1 MVVSKPKTRSGED
14 RVVDLDAGTV
24 FVLRVW
30 RARQEQERTRTDA
43 KDSGYVF
50 TGPDGHHWN
59 PVYVTHHFRQLVQ
72 AAGLPRC
79 RLHDLRHLAAS
90 LQLAAGVV
98 WCSKIGS
105 GSLSCRFRRPAGT
118 G

>member
-1 MVVSKPKTRSGED
+1 VFR
-14 RVVDLDAGTV
+14 TV